1 METFSFLQCICKV
14 DFLQRILVNLDID
27 DFITETIGRAHS
39 LLVEIERTENSYG
52 GYSAS
57 MQEDGRRG
65 RPSYLIS
72 KEQLS
77 YLIEQGF
84 KLQDVATML
93 GVSCRTVTRRMMSN
107 GLSVSGTCTYGNS
120 YIPLF
125 VINHGNESL
134 DTSLFTYH
142 TLREIQE

>member
-1 METFSFLQCICKV
+1 
-14 DFLQRILVNLDID
+14 
-27 DFITETIGRAHS
+27 
-39 LLVEIERTENSYG
+39 
-52 GYSAS
+52 
-57 MQEDGRRG
+57 MQQDGRRG

-72 KEQLS
+72 KEQLP

-84 KLQDVATML
+84 QLQDVATML
-93 GVSCRTVTRRMMSN
+93 GVSCRTVKRRMMSY

-125 VINHGNESL
+125 MINHCNESL